1 MKKIISMALV
11 VLMLVGSMLTLV
23 ACAGIPSDYK
33 DAKANLEDKDYEV
46 EVQTNDTVIN
56 ATLAMLFGADE
67 VNADALIEAENE
79 DEDGIILV
87 YCEDSDSAKA
97 LEDTYSEFV
106 EETLDALEE
115 YYGKDSDEYA
125 EAAEELEKME
135 HGVSGKVFYFGTEQ
149 AIKDVK

>member
-33 DAKANLEDKDYEV
+33 EAKANLEDNDYDV

-56 ATLAMLFGADE
+56 ATLSMMFGADD
-67 VNADALIEAENE
+67 VDADALVEAEK
-79 DEDGIILV
+79 DDDGIILV

-97 LEDTYSEFV
+97 LDDAYNEFV
-106 EETLDALEE
+106 EESLDALEE

-149 AIKDVK
+149 AVKDVK